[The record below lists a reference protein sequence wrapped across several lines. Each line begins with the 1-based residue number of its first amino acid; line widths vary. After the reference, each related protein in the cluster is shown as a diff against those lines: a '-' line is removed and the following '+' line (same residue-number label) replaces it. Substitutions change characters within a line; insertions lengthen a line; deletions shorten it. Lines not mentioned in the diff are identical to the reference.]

1 MWKWIYFFVDFY
13 VTHPHDSIPEDEQ
26 DECYTLMLSV
36 IRKIHKMARLQESDS
51 THLSMVGNVDGYV
64 QAMTALWV
72 RSVHYGETIEKQA
85 SIPLQAGI
93 NSPTACKELATS
105 LLDLSLSDPATIS
118 AGALLVRGLEA
129 DLAFEPVGRNIVH
142 MVATLTIW
150 RAAFA
155 FPSPLQDQ
163 VPDSQMIALITSALS
178 TLLSEAKL
186 PGSATYATGHRL
198 FGGIEH
204 CTQMLHNAFR
214 AQNSISLP
222 LQWSTTAAECKIVVL
237 ACKVAAYL
245 HRITVAQG
253 GNSSSQWQ
261 KLVLGTLAK
270 ITELIGYVLA
280 GLETGCSALHRAVKK
295 SLRSVDRYGIEN
307 FRPTVSD
314 DTHFFWETWLV
325 FRRSAETIIGFRDDY
340 ERLVR
345 GLCDHLQVRLLP
357 HQSSMNL
364 I

>member
-1 MWKWIYFFVDFY
+1 M
-13 VTHPHDSIPEDEQ
+13 IP
-26 DECYTLMLSV
+26 
-36 IRKIHKMARLQESDS
+36 
-51 THLSMVGNVDGYV
+51 
-64 QAMTALWV
+64 
-72 RSVHYGETIEKQA
+72 
-85 SIPLQAGI
+85 
-93 NSPTACKELATS
+93 
-105 LLDLSLSDPATIS
+105 
-118 AGALLVRGLEA
+118 
-129 DLAFEPVGRNIVH
+129 
-142 MVATLTIW
+142 
-150 RAAFA
+150 
-155 FPSPLQDQ
+155 
-163 VPDSQMIALITSALS
+163 LITSALS
-178 TLLSEAKL
+178 ALLCEAKL

-261 KLVLGTLAK
+261 KLVLGTLGK

-307 FRPTVSD
+307 FRPTVSIFSGRLGWSLED
-314 DTHFFWETWLV
+314 PQ
-325 FRRSAETIIGFRDDY
+325 RRSLDSEMIMSVWFEVFVTTCRSDFFY
-340 ERLVR
+340 
-345 GLCDHLQVRLLP
+345 
-357 HQSSMNL
+357 S
-364 I
+364 